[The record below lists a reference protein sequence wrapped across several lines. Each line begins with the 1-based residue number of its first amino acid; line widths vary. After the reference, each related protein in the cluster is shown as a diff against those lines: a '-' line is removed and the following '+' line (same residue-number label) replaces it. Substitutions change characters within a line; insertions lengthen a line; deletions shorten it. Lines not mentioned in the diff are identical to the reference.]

1 MDRFDCQVIMATF
14 VNVYIYTFIRSASP
28 HKLFNQLLTFKYEDQ
43 LEFLK
48 MVKNHFGEIW
58 ENK

>member
-48 MVKNHFGEIW
+48 MVKNHFGEI
-58 ENK
+58 